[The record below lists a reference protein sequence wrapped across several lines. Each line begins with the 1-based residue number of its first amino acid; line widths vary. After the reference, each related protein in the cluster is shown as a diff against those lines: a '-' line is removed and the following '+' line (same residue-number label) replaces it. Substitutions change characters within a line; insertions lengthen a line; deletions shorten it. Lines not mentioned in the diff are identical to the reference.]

1 MLARLLVV
9 SRCLAARGALVRRV
23 GAGALLQRPPR
34 PFSAT
39 RLFSTTGREAS
50 ALVAGDFADSDYLR
64 LSDEDLLKQ
73 CRVDTRRDSGPGG
86 QHRNKV
92 ESAVRITHLP
102 TGVISN
108 AAEDRSQIRNKGVA
122 IKRLRKTIAC
132 EVRRPEAWL
141 EPINAQTV
149 SAATLPPELAG
160 ILPTTKLAKKNWQEQ
175 RPATRGGADAPGR
188 ARGGARLRRRRGA
201 VPRRVDEPG
210 HQGPGVGGR
219 ALRCGEPHPGG
230 LRLETPQQQPITR
243 ETDNVDTNARGP
255 ATSEKT
261 PETRTDGL
269 YGKALNRSEA
279 PSSSFATLRRHG
291 LGRRAESLKDMA
303 LGLRG
308 GSLCARVVEEQGA
321 DEQ

>member
-160 ILPTTKLAKKNWQEQ
+160 ILPTTKLAKKIGKSNDLRPVGEQ
-175 RPATRGGADAPGR
+175 MLLDVLAA
-188 ARGGARLRRRRGA
+188 ARGSVGDAARYLGASTNQVTKVLA
-201 VPRRVDEPG
+201 SEDELFAAANRI
-210 HQGPGVGGR
+210 R
-219 ALRCGEPHPGG
+219 AGYDLKP
-230 LRLETPQQQPITR
+230 LS
-243 ETDNVDTNARGP
+243 N
-255 ATSEKT
+255 
-261 PETRTDGL
+261 
-269 YGKALNRSEA
+269 NR
-279 PSSSFATLRRHG
+279 
-291 LGRRAESLKDMA
+291 
-303 LGLRG
+303 
-308 GSLCARVVEEQGA
+308 
-321 DEQ
+321 